1 MREWVRGWVR
11 EWVQEWVRE
20 WVREVKCTSL
30 REIPTR
36 GQDVFRANPLLTH
49 SANFG
54 IVLDFPEFR
63 STRDHLLASL
73 HPYG

>member
-1 MREWVRGWVR
+1 MSAEWLVERMREWVRGWVR

-36 GQDVFRANPLLTH
+36 GQDVFRANPLLTP

-54 IVLDFPEFR
+54 GR
-63 STRDHLLASL
+63 
-73 HPYG
+73 G